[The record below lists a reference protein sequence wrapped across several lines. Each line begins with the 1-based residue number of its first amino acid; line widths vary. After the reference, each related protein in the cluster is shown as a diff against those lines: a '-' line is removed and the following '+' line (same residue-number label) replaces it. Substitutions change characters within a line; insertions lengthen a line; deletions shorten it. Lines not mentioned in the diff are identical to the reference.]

1 MNGPMLVVEQ
11 LEVVYGDVVRAI
23 QGVSLEVR
31 PKSIVALVGLNGAGK
46 TTTLRAI
53 SGFLPAEKAAITDGK
68 VTFEGNAI
76 RGRRPDQTARAGI
89 ALVPE
94 QRKIFGTLTIH
105 ENIEIGWQTRAR
117 SESVQQKVTLA
128 NVYDLF
134 PVLAEKRDRRAIL
147 VSGGER
153 QLTAIAAAL
162 LTQPRLMLVDEV
174 SLGLSPLMASM
185 VLGQLQDLNRE
196 LGISIL
202 VVDQNVRAVLG
213 IADYGY
219 VMENGRIVFDGTPD
233 RLAGHG
239 DVREFYLG
247 LSGNERQSYRDVK
260 QYRRTRRW
268 WG

>member
-1 MNGPMLVVEQ
+1 MLTAEQ

-31 PKSIVALVGLNGAGK
+31 PQSIVALVGLNGAGK

-53 SGFLPAEKAAITDGK
+53 SGFLPAEKATITEGALA
-68 VTFEGNAI
+68 FEGRTI
-76 RGRRPDQTARAGI
+76 RGWRPDQTARLGI
-89 ALVPE
+89 AIVPE

-105 ENIEIGWQTRAR
+105 ENIEIGWQSRPRGPVAGER
-117 SESVQQKVTLA
+117 VTLS

-134 PVLAEKRDRRAIL
+134 PTLAGKRDRRAIL

-174 SLGLSPLMASM
+174 SLGLSPAIATM
-185 VLGQLQDLNRE
+185 VLGQLRDLNRE
-196 LGISIL
+196 LGIAML
-202 VVDQNVRAVLG
+202 VVDQNVRAVLE

-219 VMENGRIVFDGTPD
+219 VMENGRIVFDGTPE
-233 RLAGHG
+233 RLTGHG

-247 LSGNERQSYRDVK
+247 VSGSERQNYRDVK

>member
-1 MNGPMLVVEQ
+1 MLIAEQ

-53 SGFLPAEKAAITDGK
+53 SGFLPAEKATITEGTL
-68 VTFEGNAI
+68 TFEGHQI
-76 RGRRPDQTARAGI
+76 RGWRPDQTARLGI
-89 ALVPE
+89 AIVPE
-94 QRKIFGTLTIH
+94 QRKIFGTLSIH
-105 ENIEIGWQTRAR
+105 ENIEIGWQTRPRAHGIAER
-117 SESVQQKVTLA
+117 VTLS
-128 NVYDLF
+128 NIYDLF

-153 QLTAIAAAL
+153 QLAAIAAAL
-162 LTQPRLMLVDEV
+162 LSQPRLMLVDEV
-174 SLGLSPLMASM
+174 SLGLSPAMVSL

-196 LGISIL
+196 LGIAIL
-202 VVDQNVRAVLG
+202 VVDQNVRAVLE

-219 VMENGRIVFDGTPD
+219 IMESGRIVFDGTPE

-247 LSGNERQSYRDVK
+247 MNGAERQSYRDVK